1 MFNSRSR
8 TKLGH
13 QSFAA
18 TFNGCCCS
26 LHLAPNEPE
35 MLFLMRFSR
44 LFFVC
49 HPICKANKLV
59 IRSVARYLHSPGC
72 VVYRSLLHFA
82 VSKERKLTETEPRCK
97 HAIVEV
103 DLERHTTTTHTFLL
117 FFTRTHHLLTAD
129 DELIGLNRT
138 LKTLLLLF

>member
-1 MFNSRSR
+1 MFSSNFQRM
-8 TKLGH
+8 
-13 QSFAA
+13 
-18 TFNGCCCS
+18 

-35 MLFLMRFSR
+35 MLFLMRLSR

-82 VSKERKLTETEPRCK
+82 VSLRFLDDDDTKSKERKLTETEPRCK

-103 DLERHTTTTHTFLL
+103 DLERRTTTTHTFLL